1 MTVIAVAGFAIAIYA
16 AWLFH
21 DLPDGTE
28 LADYR
33 PATSTRVF
41 AWDGTLIGEFAK
53 ERRIYVPYDRIP
65 PRLAQAFLAAEDR
78 NFFAH
83 SGVDVGG
90 LSRAAA
96 KNVGNFME
104 GNRLEGGSTITQQ
117 VAKNVLLTNEQTLG
131 RKLKEVILARRLE
144 ASLDKKQIL
153 ELYLNEI
160 FLGYRSNGV
169 GTAAYNYFGK
179 SVDELS
185 LSEMAYL
192 AALPKGPS
200 NYHPTRRKEQ
210 AIDRRN
216 WILGEMAKV
225 GWVTPAEAL
234 AASKEDLVVQAAPAR
249 AKYRDADYFVGEVER
264 RAQNIFGDEIY
275 SSGYYLRTTLDPK
288 LQTVAR
294 IALMDG
300 LEQYDRR
307 HGWRGGWDNIDMGN
321 GWQAVALK
329 RAAPAEREDWQH
341 AIVEK
346 ASSSSVSIITATD
359 GTRGRLADNDVIWAF
374 AGKGLKSGDLIF
386 VSEQSKGLFRLHQV
400 PAVNG
405 ALVAVDPWTGR
416 IVAMVGGYS
425 YSLSKFN
432 RAVQAKRQPGS
443 AIKPFV
449 YAVAL
454 ENEFTPASIVMDAPI
469 SMAGANGAKWSPQN
483 YTRRYYGA
491 QTLRKGL
498 EYSRNAM
505 TVRLAQKVGIKTV
518 SQKIAEYG
526 ISDNLPAVLPIALG
540 AGETT
545 PYKLTAAYS
554 MFANGG
560 RKIRPHLIEVVQDRE
575 GGVVYK
581 AEARKCPGACKR
593 AFDGTESPKLLPDGS
608 PVIDPITAY
617 QITSYLEGVVQRG
630 TAAKASVLGRPI
642 AGKTGTTNE
651 YRSAWFVGYSP
662 DLVVGVF
669 VGFDDNRSLGEG
681 ETGGASALPI
691 FVDFMQQALKNKPVK
706 PFMKPKDAVFV
717 SVRGYEEAFRPG
729 TEPKPV
735 VTAAP
740 SDIEGPKPYTEVW
753 RDGLTEEVPSQDA
766 TPERKPYVDEAEP
779 ILY

>member
-1 MTVIAVAGFAIAIYA
+1 MKSAERWFAMAGVVLMTVIAVAGFAIAIYA

-53 ERRIYVPYDRIP
+53 ERRIYVPYDRVP

-78 NFFAH
+78 NFFNH

-96 KNVGNFME
+96 KNVVNFME

-200 NYHPTRRKEQ
+200 NYHPTRRKAQ
-210 AIDRRN
+210 AIARRN

-264 RAQNIFGDEIY
+264 RAVNIFGDDIY

-288 LQTVAR
+288 LQTTAR

-307 HGWRGGWDNIDMGN
+307 HGWRG
-321 GWQAVALK
+321 A
-329 RAAPAEREDWQH
+329 
-341 AIVEK
+341 
-346 ASSSSVSIITATD
+346 
-359 GTRGRLADNDVIWAF
+359 GTI
-374 AGKGLKSGDLIF
+374 
-386 VSEQSKGLFRLHQV
+386 
-400 PAVNG
+400 
-405 ALVAVDPWTGR
+405 
-416 IVAMVGGYS
+416 
-425 YSLSKFN
+425 
-432 RAVQAKRQPGS
+432 
-443 AIKPFV
+443 
-449 YAVAL
+449 
-454 ENEFTPASIVMDAPI
+454 
-469 SMAGANGAKWSPQN
+469 
-483 YTRRYYGA
+483 
-491 QTLRKGL
+491 
-498 EYSRNAM
+498 
-505 TVRLAQKVGIKTV
+505 
-518 SQKIAEYG
+518 
-526 ISDNLPAVLPIALG
+526 
-540 AGETT
+540 
-545 PYKLTAAYS
+545 LT
-554 MFANGG
+554 
-560 RKIRPHLIEVVQDRE
+560 
-575 GGVVYK
+575 
-581 AEARKCPGACKR
+581 
-593 AFDGTESPKLLPDGS
+593 
-608 PVIDPITAY
+608 
-617 QITSYLEGVVQRG
+617 
-630 TAAKASVLGRPI
+630 
-642 AGKTGTTNE
+642 
-651 YRSAWFVGYSP
+651 
-662 DLVVGVF
+662 
-669 VGFDDNRSLGEG
+669 
-681 ETGGASALPI
+681 
-691 FVDFMQQALKNKPVK
+691 
-706 PFMKPKDAVFV
+706 
-717 SVRGYEEAFRPG
+717 
-729 TEPKPV
+729 
-735 VTAAP
+735 
-740 SDIEGPKPYTEVW
+740 
-753 RDGLTEEVPSQDA
+753 
-766 TPERKPYVDEAEP
+766 
-779 ILY
+779 